1 MLRRLGGAPVRG
13 ENYFKADIV
22 AGRVGSEQTAARV
35 EFD

>member
-1 MLRRLGGAPVRG
+1 MLRRMFGAPVRG

-22 AGRVGSEQTAARV
+22 AGRVGPEQSLPGR